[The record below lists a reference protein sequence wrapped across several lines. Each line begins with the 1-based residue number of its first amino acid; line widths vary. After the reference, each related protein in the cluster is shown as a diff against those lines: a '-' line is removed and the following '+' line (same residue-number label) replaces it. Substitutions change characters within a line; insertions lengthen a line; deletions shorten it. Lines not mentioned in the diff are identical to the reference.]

1 MKVTLETN
9 RLILRPFEISDAEMM
24 FNNWASDEEVT
35 RYMTWNYHESIET
48 TKMILS
54 NWVDEYQKPERYN
67 FGIVLKETN
76 ELIGGIDVCGYIDGI
91 PVVGYVLS
99 RKYWNNGYM
108 TEAFKEVITLLKSLG
123 HKQIKIDAVVENTAS
138 NKVIIKCGG
147 KLIDTV
153 KEYFPIK
160 QKEFEINKYIITI
173 G

>member
-35 RYMTWNYHESIET
+35 RYMTWNYHESIQT

-76 ELIGGIDVCGYIDGI
+76 ELIGGIDVVGYLDGI
-91 PVVGYVLS
+91 PVIGYVLS
-99 RKYWNNGYM
+99 KKYWNNGG
-108 TEAFKEVITLLKSLG
+108 ELCKLDFKKMNPQFKNLKKPHVG
-123 HKQIKIDAVVENTAS
+123 
-138 NKVIIKCGG
+138 
-147 KLIDTV
+147 
-153 KEYFPIK
+153 
-160 QKEFEINKYIITI
+160 
-173 G
+173 